1 MEWCLIIKVMFS
13 GGGGLCLV
21 TQPLCSRAVLD
32 DALQDEGCHGGV
44 DHVVGHPA
52 LGQSG
57 LLVFA
62 RVDIV
67 SELRREERLV
77 SQTLT
82 VYLHYPGNY
91 PGLLSTPD
99 LRMRVEHRPEQR
111 RARPWVAAWVS
122 GGAPQCPSID
132 PFLTLSHKDAAKG
145 NKCH

>member
-1 MEWCLIIKVMFS
+1 MIVERGGMEWCLIIKVMFS

-21 TQPLCSRAVLD
+21 TQPLCSWAVLD
-32 DALQDEGCHGGV
+32 DALQDEGGHSGV

-67 SELRREERLV
+67 SELRREERSV

-82 VYLHYPGNY
+82 VYLHYPRNY
-91 PGLLSTPD
+91 PGLLS
-99 LRMRVEHRPEQR
+99 
-111 RARPWVAAWVS
+111 
-122 GGAPQCPSID
+122 APGKISQLYNS
-132 PFLTLSHKDAAKG
+132 LSLSLSLSLFKSPA
-145 NKCH
+145 

>member
-1 MEWCLIIKVMFS
+1 MIVERGGMEWCLIIKVMFS

-21 TQPLCSRAVLD
+21 TQPLCSWAVLD
-32 DALQDEGCHGGV
+32 DALQDEGGHSGV

-67 SELRREERLV
+67 SELRREERSV

-91 PGLLSTPD
+91 PGLLS
-99 LRMRVEHRPEQR
+99 
-111 RARPWVAAWVS
+111 
-122 GGAPQCPSID
+122 APGKISQLYNS
-132 PFLTLSHKDAAKG
+132 LSLSLSV
-145 NKCH
+145 